1 MEFQKDKLKSAV
13 HFHRKDRKKDRK
25 TNNNHEEVQRRVLE
39 DLLEG
44 IGVPEP
50 RPFQPD
56 EFQLEALKA
65 IEKFDVLV
73 TAPTGAGKT
82 WIAKEEIRRLL
93 AQGKRTWYTTPLK
106 ALTNSKYIEFCEEF
120 GADRVGILTGD
131 RKENPKAPI
140 IVGTTEIYRN
150 QLFDALR
157 KGENVN
163 ADFVILDE
171 AHYLSDDDRG
181 HVWEEAIILT
191 PLRIRILLLSA
202 TIGNPE
208 ELASWIE
215 EVRGSKVK
223 VVKAEKRPVELRAAC
238 LLPNLKL
245 LPLLNE
251 NSSSYKHFKPS
262 YYYDLLRAPEI
273 PPPHLITALRSFNL
287 LPAIVFMPTRRRCD
301 EAALEVLNRRS
312 FVDKQKKQKRKEFI
326 QEFEKVYPEIKE
338 HRHKNLVIQTG
349 VASHHAGHLP
359 AWKLLVEKMMSAGLL
374 DAIFATSTVAAGV
387 DFPARTV
394 VILNADTRGNEG
406 WRPLQVNELQQMTGR
421 AGRRGKDK
429 VGFIVLAPSIF
440 QNPMRIAFLLRS
452 APDPLTS
459 KFRATYLSL
468 LNLLDAYGSFDQ
480 IREIAEKSFAFR
492 ETASQI
498 RYLEQ
503 QNTKRLALL
512 KRAYVEMNLETS
524 NFLSLKKRKAEG
536 SKLQQSGEDFET
548 DKNSVIAESF
558 EKAHE
563 IVEKLL
569 GYERLI
575 SARQRL
581 FEQNSRN
588 YEENLL
594 AWLKENVRPGR
605 IISKK
610 SHGNKFLI
618 VLKLVGEKV
627 IAIKEDGRGA
637 SLNLKRIK
645 RIFANEYSLDKM
657 VSLRSNEFSR
667 AFDETARGKNPLLE
681 QPDFKRNQDT
691 TEAIEII
698 DTLLEKI
705 VLELSKQTSKTQEE
719 LEEFF
724 WKHLK
729 DAEFIAKNEKAIDAL
744 REAIW
749 LPFEKRAKVLAHFG
763 YLNFNEE
770 KVTEIGKWL
779 ADLRVDRPLLIGEA
793 LRRIDFGNVEPKHFA
808 AFIGALAADRERN
821 YSLKTVS
828 YLDLEDETIK
838 LLASLEEVMLDVSK
852 VEWKYGIEPETEINF
867 SAAVALEKW
876 AKGVEWKELIRETQ
890 AEEGDL
896 VRLLSRTGEVLLQIA
911 HLKNLTDS
919 TSNETSD
926 GFKNNDN
933 LKISNLDAS
942 IGLGISG
949 SLSTQSD
956 FEKQVLGTFEISKTK
971 TRSEA
976 SKLQNLSELSNLAAE
991 LILREPVR

>member
-1 MEFQKDKLKSAV
+1 VVKFFVAGVSKKDKFKSV
-13 HFHRKDRKKDRK
+13 VYSRRKDRKKDRK
-25 TNNNHEEVQRRVLE
+25 ADNTHEEIQRKVLE

-50 RPFQPD
+50 KPFQPD

-93 AQGKRTWYTTPLK
+93 AQGKRAWYTTPLK

-120 GADRVGILTGD
+120 GADQVGILTGD

-140 IVGTTEIYRN
+140 VVGTTEIYRN

-181 HVWEEAIILT
+181 HVWEEVIILT

-215 EVRGSKVK
+215 EVRGSEVK
-223 VVKAEKRPVELRAAC
+223 IVKAEKRPVELRAAC

-251 NSSSYKHFKPS
+251 NSPSYKHFKPS
-262 YYYDLLRAPEI
+262 YYYDFLRAPEI
-273 PPPHLITALRSFNL
+273 PPPHLINALRSFNL
-287 LPAIVFMPTRRRCD
+287 LPAIVFTPTRRRCD
-301 EAALEVLNRRS
+301 EAVLEVLNRRN
-312 FVDKQKKQKRKEFI
+312 FVDKQKRQKRKEFI
-326 QEFEKVYPEIKE
+326 QEFEKVYPEIKD
-338 HRHKNLVIQTG
+338 HRHKTVVIQAG

-359 AWKLLVEKMMSAGLL
+359 AWKLLVEKMMAAGLL

-406 WRPLQVNELQQMTGR
+406 WRPLQVNELQQMIGR

-440 QNPMRIAFLLRS
+440 QNPMRIASLLKS
-452 APDPLTS
+452 APEPLIS
-459 KFRATYLSL
+459 KFCATYLSL

-492 ETASQI
+492 KTASQI
-498 RYLEQ
+498 RYLQQ
-503 QNTKRLALL
+503 QNAKRLALIR
-512 KRAYVEMNLETS
+512 RAYVEMNLGGS
-524 NFLSLKKRKAEG
+524 SFLNLKKPKAEAF
-536 SKLQQSGEDFET
+536 KLRQNGENLET
-548 DKNSVIAESF
+548 NNPDSVNAESF

-563 IVEKLL
+563 IAEKLL

-581 FEQNSRN
+581 FQQNSRS
-588 YEENLL
+588 YEEDFL

-610 SHGNKFLI
+610 AHGNKFLM

-627 IAIKEDGRGA
+627 IAIKEDGRSA

-657 VSLRSNEFSR
+657 VGPYEFSR
-667 AFDETARGKNPLLE
+667 AFDETIQGKNPLLE
-681 QPDFKRNQDT
+681 RPNFEENQDVA
-691 TEAIEII
+691 EAIEII
-698 DTLLEKI
+698 DALLEKV
-705 VLELSKQTSKTQEE
+705 VLELSEQTNKTQEE

-729 DAEFIAKNEKAIDAL
+729 DAEFIAKNEKTIDAL
-744 REAIW
+744 KEAIW
-749 LPFEKRAKVLAHFG
+749 LPFEKRARVLAHFG

-770 KVTEIGKWL
+770 KVTEIGRWL

-793 LRRIDFGNVEPKHFA
+793 LRRIDFTNAEPEHFA

-821 YSLKTVS
+821 YSLKTAG
-828 YLDLEDETIK
+828 YLALEGETIQ
-838 LLASLEEVMLDVSK
+838 LLASLEEVIFDISK

-867 SAAVALEKW
+867 SAAVAVEKW
-876 AKGVEWKELIRETQ
+876 AKGAQWKDLIRETQ

-911 HLKNLTDS
+911 HLKNLTD
-919 TSNETSD
+919 
-926 GFKNNDN
+926 
-933 LKISNLDAS
+933 L
-942 IGLGISG
+942 
-949 SLSTQSD
+949 
-956 FEKQVLGTFEISKTK
+956 EISSTPNTQNCLESFDTSETK
-971 TRSEA
+971 TQPEV
-976 SKLQNLSELSNLAAE
+976 SKLQNLSKLSNLAAE